1 VLNGEIDA
9 PTLFTVVVTFEKL
22 RMPLLMFPQS
32 IAGLA
37 DARVGAKR
45 VATFLGLAEVEDKP
59 QPGGGGGDDDGVAIK
74 VEQGEFFWDSPSE
87 EQEQARTATAVTAAV
102 TKTKNKKKSRNKAK
116 EERLVSST
124 AESSV
129 VNPSFKNVMPVL
141 QDINCS
147 LRRGSLTAVVG
158 PVGSGKSSFCNAIL
172 GELTQTKGSVQ
183 VNGSI
188 AYVAQTPW
196 ILHASVRDNI
206 LFGEDF
212 DDARYRRVVEV
223 CQLTHD
229 LDLLEAGDMTMIG
242 ERGINLSG
250 GVSVVCAIKFR
261 IWWVLYIYIYICVI
275 NLKIN

>member
-1 VLNGEIDA
+1 MNGSIDA
-9 PTLFTVVVTFEKL
+9 PTLFTVVVTFDKL
-22 RMPLLMFPQS
+22 RQPLLMFPNS
-32 IAGLA
+32 IANLA
-37 DARVGAKR
+37 DARVGARR
-45 VATFLGLAEVEDKP
+45 VATFLALAEVEDKP
-59 QPGGGGGDDDGVAIK
+59 QQGGGGGDDGVAIK

-87 EQEQARTATAVTAAV
+87 QQKQTPAAAAA
-102 TKTKNKKKSRNKAK
+102 TKTKSKKKSRSKSK
-116 EERLVSST
+116 EERLISSM
-124 AESSV
+124 AESSSL
-129 VNPSFKNVMPVL
+129 NPTFKNVMPVL

-147 LRRGSLTAVVG
+147 LRQGSLTAVVG

-183 VNGSI
+183 VTGSI

-206 LFGEDF
+206 LFGEEF

-250 GVSVVCAIKFR
+250 GVSVVCVIKFR
-261 IWWVLYIYIYICVI
+261 VWWCCTSTSTLF
-275 NLKIN
+275 